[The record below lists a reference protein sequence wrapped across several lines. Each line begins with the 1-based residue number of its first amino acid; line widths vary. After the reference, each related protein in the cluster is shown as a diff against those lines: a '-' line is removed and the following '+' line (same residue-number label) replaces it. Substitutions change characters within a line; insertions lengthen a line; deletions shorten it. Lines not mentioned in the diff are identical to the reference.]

1 LERKGGDNQMK
12 WDEHVAIEAIDRA
25 INEIKQASI
34 DDGKNLE
41 DHPPVDAR
49 EPRSGRLHKA
59 LDALKAARADVEHD
73 EDNNYATGLRGRSIR
88 NIDDAIKRT
97 EEGIAAVDRGA

>member
-1 LERKGGDNQMK
+1 MK
-12 WDEHVAIEAIDRA
+12 WDERAAVEATDRA

-34 DDGKNLE
+34 DDGKNLN
-41 DHPPVDAR
+41 DHPAVDAR
-49 EPRSGRLHKA
+49 EPRAGRLHKA
-59 LDALKAARADVEHD
+59 LAALRSARADVEHE
-73 EDNNYATGLRGRSIR
+73 EDNGYANGLKQRSIH